1 MAYVNKTTPRTTG
14 LIARPEHSD
23 LSGIFDDI
31 VNGVKSAGQSAINF
45 YNSAQQ
51 AKGAAGAYSAMTP
64 PPAPAAGGGIST
76 QTLLLLGAAG
86 LGLYFITKK

>member
-23 LSGIFDDI
+23 LSGILDDI
-31 VNGVKSAGQSAINF
+31 ISGVKSAGNSALNF

-51 AKGAAGAYSAMTP
+51 AKGAAGAYQSMTP
-64 PPAPAAGGGIST
+64 PPTAASGGGIST
-76 QTLLLLGAAG
+76 QTVLLLGGAAV
-86 LGLYFITKK
+86 GLYFILKK